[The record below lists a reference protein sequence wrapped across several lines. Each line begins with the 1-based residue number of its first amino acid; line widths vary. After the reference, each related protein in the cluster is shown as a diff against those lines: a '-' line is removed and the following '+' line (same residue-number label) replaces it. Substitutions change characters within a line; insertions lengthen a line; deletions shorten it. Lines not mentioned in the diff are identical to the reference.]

1 MAFAFIFNSRIIRSV
16 MQYKKVKEMAKE
28 EKKDKEEE
36 AGADSGPPIM
46 KIVIIAVVLSM
57 LLGGGLVGGTFFFV
71 NKMNEDKLAAAEANA
86 EGGEAAVP
94 DLPPE
99 YHSMDP
105 KFIVSFNSGKE
116 SRFMQF
122 SVEVMTRDSEVIPK
136 IEEHMPVIRSSLL
149 MLFGSQNYNA
159 MLTREG
165 KERLLEEVATDINV
179 TLKKVLGSEEM
190 VSSIE
195 EAYFTSF
202 VIQ

>member
-1 MAFAFIFNSRIIRSV
+1 
-16 MQYKKVKEMAKE
+16 MAKK
-28 EKKDKEEE
+28 EKKDEEEE
-36 AGADSGPPIM
+36 AGADSGSPIM
-46 KIVIIAVVLSM
+46 KIVIVAVALSM

-71 NKMNEDKLAAAEANA
+71 NKMNEEKLAAAVVEA
-86 EGGEAAVP
+86 EGGEVVS

-105 KFIVSFNSGKE
+105 KFIVSFNSGNE

-122 SVEVMTRDSEVIPK
+122 SVDVMTRDSDVIPK

-149 MLFGSQNYNA
+149 MLFGSQNYDA

-165 KERLLEEVATDINV
+165 KEKLLEEVATDMNA
-179 TLKKVLGSEEM
+179 TLQKVEGGEEM

>member
-1 MAFAFIFNSRIIRSV
+1 MA
-16 MQYKKVKEMAKE
+16 KKE

-36 AGADSGPPIM
+36 AGAGADSGPPIM
-46 KIVIIAVVLSM
+46 KIVIVAVVLSM

-71 NKMNEDKLAAAEANA
+71 NKMNEEKMAAAEAG
-86 EGGEAAVP
+86 EEGEAEMPV
-94 DLPPE
+94 LPQE

-105 KFIVSFNSGKE
+105 KFIVSFNTGND

-122 SVEVMTRDSEVIPK
+122 AVEIMTRDSEVIEK
-136 IEEHMPVIRSSLL
+136 LDEHMPVIRSSLL
-149 MLFGSQNYNA
+149 MLFGSQNYEA
-159 MLTREG
+159 MLTRAG
-165 KERLLEEVATDINV
+165 KEKLLEEVAVDINA
-179 TLKKVLGSEEM
+179 TLKKVSGSEEM

>member
-1 MAFAFIFNSRIIRSV
+1 
-16 MQYKKVKEMAKE
+16 MAKE
-28 EKKDKEEE
+28 EKKEKEEE
-36 AGADSGPPIM
+36 EGTNSGPPIM

-71 NKMNEDKLAAAEANA
+71 NKMNEEKMAAAAASE
-86 EGGEAAVP
+86 EGGEEVP
-94 DLPPE
+94 VMPPE

-105 KFIVSFNSGKE
+105 KFVVSFNSDSG

-122 SVEVMTRDSEVIPK
+122 SVEIMTRDSDVIEK
-136 IEEHMPVIRSSLL
+136 IDEHMPVIRSSLL
-149 MLFGSQNYNA
+149 MLFGSQEYEA

-165 KERLLEEVATDINV
+165 KERLLLEVAADMNA
-179 TLKKVLGSEEM
+179 TLQKVSGSEEIES
-190 VSSIE
+190 VIE

>member
-1 MAFAFIFNSRIIRSV
+1 MA
-16 MQYKKVKEMAKE
+16 KKE

-36 AGADSGPPIM
+36 DGANSGPPIM

-71 NKMNEDKLAAAEANA
+71 NKMNEEKLIAEAESA
-86 EGGEAAVP
+86 EGESAAPTV
-94 DLPPE
+94 PPE

-105 KFIVSFNSGKE
+105 KFVVSFNSGNE

-122 SVEVMTRDSEVIPK
+122 SVDIMTRDSEMIEK
-136 IEEHMPVIRSSLL
+136 IDEHMPVIRSSLL
-149 MLFGSQNYNA
+149 MLFGSQDYNA

-165 KERLLEEVATDINV
+165 KEKLLEEVATDINT
-179 TLKKVLGSEEM
+179 TLQKVSGSEEM
-190 VSSIE
+190 VSAIE